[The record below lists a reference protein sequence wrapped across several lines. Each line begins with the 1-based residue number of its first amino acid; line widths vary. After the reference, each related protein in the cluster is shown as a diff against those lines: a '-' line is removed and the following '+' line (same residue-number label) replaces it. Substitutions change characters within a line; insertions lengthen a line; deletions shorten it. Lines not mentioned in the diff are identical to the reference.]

1 MSLNIRPLTPVL
13 GAEVTGI
20 DLSKTVSEAVFG
32 EIETAFETYSVLVF
46 PEQHLDDADQI
57 AFSERF
63 GPLESTIG
71 ANPGGAGTAFAVFSN
86 VAEDGSIIPP
96 QDRRMLFDSG
106 NRMWH
111 TDSSYKPVPA
121 KASLLLGRR
130 VPKTAGE
137 TEFASL
143 RAAYD
148 ALTAD
153 EKAAA
158 DAHTVV
164 HDFAFSRGKIDPN
177 LLTSKDFHEL
187 PPVRHA
193 LVRSNPA
200 NDRRAV
206 LVGAH
211 ASYIDGMCLAEGR
224 ALIDRLNA
232 IATRPENVYTHRWR
246 QGDLVM
252 WDNRAVLHR
261 GRPYDPLEARIMQR
275 TTVAGTHPAATGA

>member
-1 MSLNIRPLTPVL
+1 MTLALRPLTPVL
-13 GAEVTGI
+13 GAEITGV
-20 DLSKTVSEAVFG
+20 DLAKPIPEADFR
-32 EIETAFETYSVLVF
+32 EIEAAFEEHSVLVF
-46 PEQHLDDADQI
+46 PEQHLDDAAQI

-63 GPLESTIG
+63 GPLEATVG

-96 QDRRMLFDSG
+96 EDRRMVFDSG

-111 TDSSYKPVPA
+111 TDSSYKPTPA

-148 ALTAD
+148 ALSDD
-153 EKAAA
+153 ERAAIE
-158 DAHTVV
+158 TYVVV
-164 HDFAFSRGKIDPN
+164 HDFAFSRGKIDPS
-177 LLTSKDFHEL
+177 LLTQRDFRES

-193 LVRSNPA
+193 LVRVNPA
-200 NDRRAV
+200 NGRRAV

-211 ASYIDGMCLAEGR
+211 ASYIDGVPLAEGR
-224 ALIDRLNA
+224 ALIERLNSL
-232 IATRPENVYTHRWR
+232 ATRPENVYTHQWKA
-246 QGDLVM
+246 GDLVM

-261 GRPYDPLEARIMQR
+261 GRPYDPAEARVMQR
-275 TTVAGTHPAATGA
+275 TTVAGTPQAA